1 LGTSHLHNQ
10 TMDTSAVTTAQAAA
24 QLGVSPQTIQKWVD
38 AGHLPAWR
46 TVGGHRR
53 LDAAAVERMVR
64 ERNSSVSTPGG
75 RTLDVV
81 LVEDNPL
88 TLELLREQLR
98 QAFPHA
104 RVRACTD
111 AVSGLLEVGR
121 VVPDVLLS
129 DVNLPGFDGLAML
142 ARLRQNPQTRGMKV
156 ILVTN
161 YSPSELRE
169 SFGEPP
175 AGVPVLQKPLMDGAL
190 KGAVEQVLALAAPQQ
205 AALDTA

>member
-1 LGTSHLHNQ
+1 
-10 TMDTSAVTTAQAAA
+10 MDQPAVTTAQAAA
-24 QLGVSPQTIQKWVD
+24 QLGVSPQTVQKWVD

-64 ERNSSVSTPGG
+64 ERSSAGSPGAG
-75 RTLDVV
+75 GTAGALSLDVV

-88 TLELLREQLR
+88 MLELLREQLR

-104 RVRACTD
+104 RVRACAD

-121 VVPDVLLS
+121 VVPHLLLS

-142 ARLRQNPQTRGMKV
+142 ARLRQNPQTRGMRV

-169 SFGEPP
+169 NFGEPP
-175 AGVPVLQKPLMDGAL
+175 SGVPVLQKPLMEGAL
-190 KGAVEQVLALAAPQQ
+190 KVAVEQVLARAPHDAQLQ
-205 AALDTA
+205 AA